1 MSKVSQEKFIGAML
15 KYEMQGKDNTTFTQL
30 SKDFGFMDR
39 SKGPRKIWSDLIDND
54 LIEPTNG
61 SKSVYTGDYK
71 LTKKGKDLGAT
82 PEYLAFVEEMNFVPA
97 DNGQHQEKIKKKLK
111 NDKA

>member
-1 MSKVSQEKFIGAML
+1 MSKVSEEKFIGAML
-15 KYEMQGKDNTTFTQL
+15 KYEMHGKDTTTFTQL

-39 SKGPRKIWSDLIDND
+39 SKGPRKMWLNLIDRD
-54 LIEPTNG
+54 LIEPTEG

-71 LTKKGKDLGAT
+71 LTTKGKDLGAT
-82 PEYLAFVEEMNFVPA
+82 PEYLAFVAEMNFVPE
-97 DNGQHQEKIKKKLK
+97 DNEQHQERIKKKLK